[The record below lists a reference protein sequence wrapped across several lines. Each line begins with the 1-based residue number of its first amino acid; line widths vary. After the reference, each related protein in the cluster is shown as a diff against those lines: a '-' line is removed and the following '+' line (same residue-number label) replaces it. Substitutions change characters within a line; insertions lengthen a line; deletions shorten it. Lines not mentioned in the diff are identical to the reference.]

1 VFFSFNSQDGNVK
14 EDSKQEQEKEKV
26 TKPDQCLISH
36 SVSIHCEM
44 KQVMGILK
52 KITLVVV

>member
-1 VFFSFNSQDGNVK
+1 MFFSFNSQDGNVK
-14 EDSKQEQEKEKV
+14 EDSKQEQENEKV
-26 TKPDQCLISH
+26 TKPDRCLIPH

-52 KITLVVV
+52 K

>member
-1 VFFSFNSQDGNVK
+1 MFFSFNSQDGNVQ
-14 EDSKQEQEKEKV
+14 EESKQEQEKEKV

-44 KQVMGILK
+44 KQVMGI
-52 KITLVVV
+52 